1 MRHLKILPII
11 AIALLAACKSTVPQS
26 ESLLEEHVSTAQENR
41 SSSAEM
47 SVKSEKDS
55 TVIFD
60 RIKNYVIDSV
70 KTDMTTNF
78 TVEECICC
86 HCAPS
91 TYLWGEVQYDSTQ
104 IHLDMTSSDL
114 KYQFILNIE
123 KGIAIARKKYT
134 DYGIEKI
141 NELCIQHKNDSTKKN
156 VHCVDNTITFT
167 FKDDFSGY
175 DLSQLGRNL
184 LYECDLITS
193 KPSYSCAWWV
203 KFPCE
208 RMKREK
214 EMPPL
219 EDDL

>member
-11 AIALLAACKSTVPQS
+11 AIALLAACKSTVPQT

-104 IHLDMTSSDL
+104 IHLDMTSSDR
-114 KYQFILNIE
+114 KYHFNLNI
-123 KGIAIARKKYT
+123 KNGIAFVQKTYT
-134 DYGIEKI
+134 DYNKEKV
-141 NELCIQHKNDSTKKN
+141 NELCTQHKNDSTKQN
-156 VHCVDNTITFT
+156 VACDNNTITFT
-167 FKDDFSGY
+167 FNDDFSGY
-175 DLSQLGRNL
+175 DLRTLGKKDFE
-184 LYECDLITS
+184 YECFDRTTLS
-193 KPSYSCAWWV
+193 LCHCDWL
-203 KFPCE
+203 
-208 RMKREK
+208 KRSRPQENL
-214 EMPPL
+214 PPQDQ
-219 EDDL
+219 DDLE

>member
-11 AIALLAACKSTVPQS
+11 AITLLAACKSTVPQS
-26 ESLLEEHVSTAQENR
+26 ESLLEERVSPAQENR

-55 TVIFD
+55 TVIFN

-123 KGIAIARKKYT
+123 KGIAIARKNT
-134 DYGIEKI
+134 PI
-141 NELCIQHKNDSTKKN
+141 TAKK
-156 VHCVDNTITFT
+156 
-167 FKDDFSGY
+167 K
-175 DLSQLGRNL
+175 
-184 LYECDLITS
+184 
-193 KPSYSCAWWV
+193 
-203 KFPCE
+203 
-208 RMKREK
+208 
-214 EMPPL
+214 
-219 EDDL
+219 

>member
-1 MRHLKILPII
+1 
-11 AIALLAACKSTVPQS
+11 
-26 ESLLEEHVSTAQENR
+26 
-41 SSSAEM
+41 M
-47 SVKSEKDS
+47 SVKSDKDS

-123 KGIAIARKKYT
+123 KGIAIAIQQRKT
-134 DYGIEKI
+134 SIA
-141 NELCIQHKNDSTKKN
+141 L
-156 VHCVDNTITFT
+156 TI
-167 FKDDFSGY
+167 
-175 DLSQLGRNL
+175 L
-184 LYECDLITS
+184 
-193 KPSYSCAWWV
+193 
-203 KFPCE
+203 
-208 RMKREK
+208 
-214 EMPPL
+214 
-219 EDDL
+219 

>member
-1 MRHLKILPII
+1 MKYFKVVLF
-11 AIALLAACKSTVPQS
+11 AFFALLAACKSTVPQT
-26 ESLLEEHVSTAQENR
+26 ERLLEERVSTAQENR

-47 SVKSEKDS
+47 SVKIDKDS

-86 HCAPS
+86 HCGPS

-134 DYGIEKI
+134 DYSKKKI
-141 NELCIQHKNDSTKKN
+141 NELCVQHKSDSTKKN
-156 VHCVDNTITFT
+156 VDCVDNTITFT
-167 FKDDFSGY
+167 FKGDFSGY

-193 KPSYSCAWWV
+193 RPSYSCAWWV
-203 KFPCE
+203 RFPCE
-208 RMKREK
+208 RMERNK
-214 EMPPL
+214 ETPPL

>member
-1 MRHLKILPII
+1 MSHLKILPLI
-11 AIALLAACKSTVPQS
+11 AFAFLAACKSTVPQS
-26 ESLLEEHVSTAQENR
+26 ESLLDECVSLAQENS
-41 SSSAEM
+41 SSSAKI

-60 RIKNYVIDSV
+60 RIKSYVFDSI

-78 TVEECICC
+78 TVTECICC

-91 TYLWGEVQYDSTQ
+91 TYLWGDVQYDSTQ

-134 DYGIEKI
+134 DYGKEKI
-141 NELCIQHKNDSTKKN
+141 NELCVQHKSDSTKKN
-156 VHCVDNTITFT
+156 VDCVDNTITFT

-175 DLSQLGRNL
+175 DLSQLGRKF
-184 LYECDLITS
+184 LYGCYLRTS
-193 KPSYSCAWWV
+193 RPTYSCGWWV

-208 RMKREK
+208 RMERNK